1 MHIDFGQVSIKLNFN
16 QKKIK
21 NKQPNRSMY
30 DKFFSLT
37 ASCEAGRVFTSKQQM
52 KPAAVKDAKRA
63 AMDFSMIIFAQ
74 TPS

>member
-16 QKKIK
+16 KKKIK
-21 NKQPNRSMY
+21 NKQPNRSMC

-52 KPAAVKDAKRA
+52 KPAAVKDAK
-63 AMDFSMIIFAQ
+63 DG
-74 TPS
+74 TW